1 MAPALPAACRAFK
14 LGGFTDEALLH
25 RSHNIV
31 RHPGLQPQALR
42 VPLEQPE
49 VGQALDGIVMNRCKD
64 GDHRWLV
71 ACVMRIQRDGAN
83 VECQSVR
90 FKGDKSWVERAEA
103 IDKRLARSSGSPS
116 PRAWPSATG

>member
-1 MAPALPAACRAFK
+1 LCAIPACSR
-14 LGGFTDEALLH
+14 
-25 RSHNIV
+25 
-31 RHPGLQPQALR
+31 RHFECLWGSLKSGKPW
-42 VPLEQPE
+42 V
-49 VGQALDGIVMNRCKD
+49 GIVMNRCKD

-103 IDKRLARSSGSPS
+103 IDKRLARSSGPPS
-116 PRAWPSATG
+116 PRGWPSATG